1 MKEKK
6 TLADVRPMSEA
17 ELKKGIENLSPFIYD
32 AIKDRLDEIP
42 VNIQE
47 ALVQKIQLPRRAMLD
62 YKIPFNR
69 HQMRELAIEAIYQNL
84 LLGKD
89 IKKALYDVLLGS
101 NEVNGYLYSLTVG
114 TIENKDRYIDLLSK
128 KLRSDWSWERL
139 SLLEQAIL
147 LMSCQEILENGTPKS
162 VAINEA
168 VTLAKEYCDEPAKK
182 LVNGILDTLDTPNA
196 DA

>member
-6 TLADVRPMSEA
+6 TLADVMPMTPE
-17 ELKKGIENLSPFIYD
+17 ELSKGIESLSPFVYD

-47 ALVQKIQLPRRAMLD
+47 ALVQKIPLPRRAMLD

-69 HQMRELAIEAIYQNL
+69 HQMRQLAVEAIYQHL
-84 LLGKD
+84 LLDKD

-101 NEVNGYLYSLTVG
+101 NDVNGYLYALTVG
-114 TIENKDRYIDLLSK
+114 TVDNEEHYKELLAS
-128 KLRSDWSWERL
+128 KLREDWPFDRL

-147 LMSCQEILENGTPKS
+147 LMSCQEILENQTPKS

-168 VTLAKEYCDEPAKK
+168 VTLAKEFCDEPAPK
-182 LVNGILDTLDTPNA
+182 LINGILDNLD
-196 DA
+196 

>member
-6 TLADVRPMSEA
+6 TLADVVPMKPA
-17 ELKKGIENLSPFIYD
+17 DLQKGIENLSPFVYD

-47 ALVQKIQLPRRAMLD
+47 ALVQKIPLPRRAMID

-69 HQMRELAIEAIYQNL
+69 HQMREIALNTVYQNL
-84 LLGKD
+84 LLHTE
-89 IKKALYDVLLGS
+89 IKKLLRDALFGS
-101 NEVNGYLYSLTVG
+101 NEVDGYLYSLTVG
-114 TIENKDRYIDLLSK
+114 TVENKDHYIDMLSS
-128 KLRSDWSWERL
+128 KLRSDWSFERL

-147 LMSCQEILENGTPKS
+147 LIACQDMLVNETPKS

-168 VTLAKEYCDEPAKK
+168 VTLAKEYCDEAAPK
-182 LVNGILDTLDTPNA
+182 LINGILDNLD
-196 DA
+196 DHD